1 MAERFSAL
9 AFSAVLMGL
18 TAGIGAALAAQTG
31 GGFALTSP
39 NVAEGKMIVAEQVL
53 NGFGCMGGNVS
64 PNLKWSGAPANTKSF
79 ALTMYDPDAPTGS
92 GWWHWVVVDIPA
104 TATELAKGW
113 GKSGTSQLQGG
124 RQTRTD
130 FGQPGYGGPCPPPG
144 APHRYI
150 FTLYALDIDKM
161 PVPDDASGALV
172 GFNIGAHT
180 IGKAA
185 ITAQYKR

>member
-1 MAERFSAL
+1 MASRFPAL
-9 AFSAVLMGL
+9 ALSGVLMGL
-18 TAGIGAALAAQTG
+18 TPGIGAAVAAAQG
-31 GGFALTSP
+31 GGFVLTSP
-39 NVAEGKMIVAEQVL
+39 NVAEGKVMAAEQIL
-53 NGFGCMGGNVS
+53 NGFGCMGGNIS

-104 TATELAKGW
+104 TATELTKGW
-113 GKSGTSQLQGG
+113 GTSGTSQLAGG
-124 RQTRTD
+124 RQTRTV

-161 PVPDDASGALV
+161 PVPDDASRRPRRLQSRCA
-172 GFNIGAHT
+172 
-180 IGKAA
+180 
-185 ITAQYKR
+185 YRR

>member
-1 MAERFSAL
+1 MANRFPAL
-9 AFSAVLMGL
+9 ALSAALMGL
-18 TAGIGAALAAQTG
+18 TSGIGAAVAAAQG
-31 GGFALTSP
+31 GGFVLTSP
-39 NVAEGKMIVAEQVL
+39 NLAEGKMMATEQIL

-113 GKSGTSQLQGG
+113 GKGGTSQLAGG

-144 APHRYI
+144 APHRYV